1 MASQTIP
8 EVVIGYPVPPSSAT
22 LSSICGWWSR
32 PIATYPAPND
42 RKATWKEATALV
54 TPFFGILFTFIA
66 VLVYIHCFI
75 ENAHCHTKFSIQSIA
90 FSPSSATWHVT
101 FLVHNPN
108 PRYSIYYGGDETGVR
123 LGSSN
128 AAVLSTYHERK
139 SPSHTAFSVDFV
151 AEDNPND
158 AVVSKEL
165 NIKLSAAYKVH
176 IIHFFN
182 HAGYVDIKCR
192 NLALSY
198 DNVEEIQCHSSFTK
212 QKILVANSVSV
223 SNANANANVSGA
235 DWMISFVA
243 KSPVTD
249 CKISLHSLK
258 SRLLRGNQVISS
270 SSPADIF
277 GKYVAAD
284 KTNVVFGKVIM
295 SEVIGDVIWNFRV
308 EFVSG
313 VKTDA
318 IYGNG
323 FLMATCPDIPVK
335 FTTDS
340 TGKVMGSLLG
350 NMRRCEYKF
359 RRHLDY
365 SSYISG

>member
-165 NIKLSAAYKVH
+165 NIKLSAAYKL
-176 IIHFFN
+176 F
-182 HAGYVDIKCR
+182 
-192 NLALSY
+192 
-198 DNVEEIQCHSSFTK
+198 
-212 QKILVANSVSV
+212 ANSVSV